1 MKHKHDLS
9 ERLTT
14 LKSAIRDK
22 NQALKQHQQPFGYSS
37 LQDSTTKR
45 LEAMRV
51 MISRGE

>member
-22 NQALKQHQQPFGYSS
+22 NHALKQHQQPFGYSS
-37 LQDSTTKR
+37 LQYSTAKR
-45 LEAMRV
+45 LEDMRV
-51 MISRGE
+51 MINRGE